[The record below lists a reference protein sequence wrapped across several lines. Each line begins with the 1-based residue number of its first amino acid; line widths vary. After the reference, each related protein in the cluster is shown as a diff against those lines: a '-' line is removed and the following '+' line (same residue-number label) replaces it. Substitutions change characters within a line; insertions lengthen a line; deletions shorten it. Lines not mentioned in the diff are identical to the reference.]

1 MNRMIIVLICAI
13 TVFSITAASIAGGI
27 SQKRSAQLLQMEIE
41 KAVLDSAE
49 KYANGFSAT
58 FNHVEGLVD
67 SLASS
72 VSVTFD
78 EEAFLADPAYLDDYK
93 NLLKEIVKETLSHTK
108 IAHGLYVT
116 FNPELRSKNDEVWY
130 AYKDGRIEYI
140 DAKFA
145 ENRRDFSLPVKE
157 DMAYYFK
164 PIYDGRGTWTRP
176 YFDKDIGITVVSYSV
191 PIYAGDLLIG
201 VAGADITTEDT
212 LDLIQE
218 VKNYSSGYAFIL
230 DEELNFIVHPKYNR
244 KDNFTGIENGAL
256 AKHRNTLL
264 QQEKGV
270 IKCVLEDTMQIMS
283 FSHFN
288 DGWIIAITQPYAEVF
303 QPIYNLNSI
312 TLALFVLLFTF
323 VIISAV
329 LFSLIFARPI
339 RRMQD
344 HLEGQN
350 REKQQILL
358 YQSRQ
363 AKMGEMLGNITH
375 QWKQPLN
382 SIHLIVV
389 NLLDAYHYG
398 EFNKEKLEKSAAK
411 IDDIIDKMSNTIGDF
426 TDFLKPEREQIR
438 FNVNESIEK
447 SISLMEESLEYNR
460 IKVQFHPLTDAFSY
474 GSPNEFIHVIFNIL
488 DNGRDAVIES
498 GAATK
503 QISID
508 LDFIENGAGNSDKE
522 KSKYIEIKICNS
534 GDSIS
539 EDVLDRVFEPYF
551 TTKDN
556 KNGTGIG
563 LYLSK
568 IIIEERMGGKIT
580 LENIEGGVS
589 CLVRIPYCSVE
600 EEMDHERS
608 KS

>member
-13 TVFSITAASIAGGI
+13 TVFSITAAAIAGGV
-27 SQKRSAQLLQMEIE
+27 SQKRSAHLLQLEIE

-67 SLASS
+67 SVASS

-78 EEAFLADPAYLDDYK
+78 EEKFLADPAYLDDYK
-93 NLLKEIVKETLSHTK
+93 IFLKDIVKQTLSHTK

-116 FNPELRSKNDEVWY
+116 FNPELRSTNDEVWY
-130 AYKDGRIEYI
+130 AYKDGKIEYI
-140 DAKFA
+140 EAKFA

-157 DMAYYFK
+157 DMEYFFQ
-164 PIYDGRGTWTRP
+164 PIYDGRGTWTSP

-218 VKNYSSGYAFIL
+218 VKNYNSGYAFLL
-230 DEELNFIVHPKYNR
+230 DEKLNFIVHPKYTS
-244 KDNFTGIENGAL
+244 KDNFAKIENGAL
-256 AKHRNTLL
+256 AEHSSTLL
-264 QQEKGV
+264 QNEEGI
-270 IKCVLEDTMQIMS
+270 IKYALEDMQIMS
-283 FSHFN
+283 FSHFDN
-288 DGWIIAITQPYAEVF
+288 GWIIAITQPYSEAF
-303 QPIYNLNSI
+303 QPINSLNSI
-312 TLALFVLLFTF
+312 TVALFVLLFTF
-323 VIISAV
+323 VILSAV
-329 LFSLIFARPI
+329 LFSLLFARPI
-339 RRMQD
+339 QKMQD

-398 EFNKEKLEKSAAK
+398 EFNKEKLERSAAK
-411 IDDIIDKMSNTIGDF
+411 IDGIIEKMSDTIADF
-426 TDFLKPEREQIR
+426 TDFLKPERDQIR
-438 FNVNESIEK
+438 FNVNDSIEK
-447 SISLMEESLEYNR
+447 TISLMEESLEYNR
-460 IKVQFHPLTDAFSY
+460 IKVQFQPLADAFSY
-474 GSPNEFIHVIFNIL
+474 GCPNEFIHVIFNIL

-498 GAATK
+498 GATAK
-503 QISID
+503 QISIT
-508 LDFIENGAGNSDKE
+508 LTFSEKGEGRVGKE
-522 KSKYIEIKICNS
+522 KNGYIEIKICNI
-534 GDSIS
+534 GNSIP
-539 EDVLDRVFEPYF
+539 EDVLERVFEPYF
-551 TTKDN
+551 TTKD
-556 KNGTGIG
+556 KKSGTGIG

-568 IIIEERMGGKIT
+568 IIIEERMGGKIN
-580 LENIEGGVS
+580 LENIEDGVC
-589 CLVRIPYCSVE
+589 CLIRIPYCSAGE
-600 EEMDHERS
+600 EIDYEGREH
-608 KS
+608 